1 MPMSSN
7 RPISGNSNS
16 KSRRFSISEKR
27 VDQSKMANQ
36 TIEPRF
42 IAVEGAIG
50 AGKTS
55 LVNLLGKQYGA
66 KMILEDNDTNP
77 FIAKFYQDREAYSFQ
92 TQIFFLL
99 NRFNQYLQL
108 AQRELFNS
116 VVVIDYLFQRDKIFA
131 QLNLEDHEYRLYEQI
146 FNLIGPKAPKP
157 DLVIFLQASTE
168 VLLERV
174 SKRGRDYEAFM
185 DPDYLDS
192 VNKAFNNFF
201 FYYSDT
207 PLLVINTNEIDFV
220 EKKCDLEEL
229 INKINSHRIGREYYN
244 PLGS

>member
-1 MPMSSN
+1 MSH
-7 RPISGNSNS
+7 
-16 KSRRFSISEKR
+16 
-27 VDQSKMANQ
+27 Q

-55 LVNLLGKQYGA
+55 LVTLLESEYGA
-66 KMILEDNDTNP
+66 RVILEQNNPNP
-77 FIAKFYQDREAYSFQ
+77 FIEKFYEDPGTYSFQ

-99 NRFNQYLQL
+99 SRYNQYMEL
-108 AQRELFNS
+108 AQRDLFNS

-146 FNLIGPKAPKP
+146 FNLIGSKAPKP
-157 DLVIFLQASTE
+157 DLVIFLQANTQ

-174 SKRGRDYEAFM
+174 SKRGRNYEAFM

-229 INKINSHRIGREYYN
+229 INKINSHKIGREYYN

>member
-1 MPMSSN
+1 MTKP
-7 RPISGNSNS
+7 
-16 KSRRFSISEKR
+16 
-27 VDQSKMANQ
+27 

-55 LVNLLGKQYGA
+55 LVNLLGENYGA
-66 KMILEDNDTNP
+66 RLILEETESNP
-77 FIAKFYQDREAYSFQ
+77 FISKFYEDKEAYSFQ

-99 NRFNQYLQL
+99 SRYNQYMQL
-108 AQRELFNS
+108 AQRDLFNS
-116 VVVIDYLFQRDKIFA
+116 VVVIDYLFQRDKVFA
-131 QLNLEDHEYRLYEQI
+131 RLNLEDHEYNLYEQI
-146 FNLIGPKAPKP
+146 FNLIDAKTPKP
-157 DLVIFLQASTE
+157 DLVIYLQANTE
-168 VLLERV
+168 VLQERV
-174 SKRGRDYEAFM
+174 AKRGRDYEAFM

-201 FYYSDT
+201 FYYSET

-220 EKKCDLEEL
+220 EKKCDLDEL
-229 INKINSHRIGREYYN
+229 IKKINNHTIGREYYN

>member
-1 MPMSSN
+1 MTH
-7 RPISGNSNS
+7 
-16 KSRRFSISEKR
+16 
-27 VDQSKMANQ
+27 Q

-55 LVNLLGKQYGA
+55 LVKLLEKEYGA
-66 KMILEDNDTNP
+66 RVILEENDSNP
-77 FIAKFYQDREAYSFQ
+77 FIAKFYEDQETYSFQ

-99 NRFNQYLQL
+99 SRYNQYMEL
-108 AQRELFNS
+108 AQRDLFNS

-146 FNLIGPKAPKP
+146 FSLIGSKAPKP

-174 SKRGRDYEAFM
+174 SKRNRVYEAFM

-229 INKINSHRIGREYYN
+229 INKINSHKLGREYYN

>member
-1 MPMSSN
+1 MT
-7 RPISGNSNS
+7 
-16 KSRRFSISEKR
+16 KS
-27 VDQSKMANQ
+27 

-42 IAVEGAIG
+42 IAIEGAIG

-55 LVNLLGKQYGA
+55 LVNLLGENYGA
-66 KMILEDNDTNP
+66 RLILEETEANP
-77 FIAKFYQDREAYSFQ
+77 FISKFYEDKEAYSFQ

-99 NRFNQYLQL
+99 SRYNQYMQL
-108 AQRELFNS
+108 AQRDLFNS

-131 QLNLEDHEYRLYEQI
+131 RLNLEDHEYNLYEQI
-146 FNLIGPKAPKP
+146 FSLIDLKTPKP
-157 DLVIFLQASTE
+157 DLVIYLQASTE
-168 VLLERV
+168 ILQERV
-174 SKRGRDYEAFM
+174 AKRGRDYEAFI

-201 FYYSDT
+201 FYYSET

-220 EKKCDLEEL
+220 EKKCDLDEL
-229 INKINSHRIGREYYN
+229 IKKINSHKIGREYYN

>member
-1 MPMSSN
+1 MT
-7 RPISGNSNS
+7 
-16 KSRRFSISEKR
+16 
-27 VDQSKMANQ
+27 QQ

-55 LVNLLGKQYGA
+55 LVNLLEQQYGA
-66 KMILEDNDTNP
+66 RVILEENDSNP
-77 FIAKFYQDREAYSFQ
+77 FIAKFYEDQETYSFQ
-92 TQIFFLL
+92 TQIYFLL
-99 NRFNQYLQL
+99 SRYNQYMEL
-108 AQRELFNS
+108 AQRDLFNS

-146 FNLIGPKAPKP
+146 YNLINSKAPKP

-174 SKRGRDYEAFM
+174 SKRGREYESFM

-229 INKINSHRIGREYYN
+229 INKVNSHKIGREYYN

>member
-1 MPMSSN
+1 
-7 RPISGNSNS
+7 
-16 KSRRFSISEKR
+16 
-27 VDQSKMANQ
+27 MANQ

-42 IAVEGAIG
+42 IAVEGSIG

-55 LVNLLGKQYGA
+55 LVNLLGEQYGA
-66 KMILEDNDTNP
+66 RVILEDNDTNP
-77 FIAKFYQDREAYSFQ
+77 FIAKFYEDQEAYSFQ

-99 NRFNQYLQL
+99 NRFNQYQEL
-108 AQRELFNS
+108 AQRDLFNS
-116 VVVIDYLFQRDKIFA
+116 VVVIDYLFQRDKVFA

-157 DLVIFLQASTE
+157 DLVIFLQANTE
-168 VLLERV
+168 VLLKRV
-174 SKRGRDYEAFM
+174 SKRNRDYEAFM

-201 FYYSDT
+201 FYYSET

-229 INKINSHRIGREYYN
+229 INKINSHKIGREYYN

>member
-1 MPMSSN
+1 MS
-7 RPISGNSNS
+7 
-16 KSRRFSISEKR
+16 KH
-27 VDQSKMANQ
+27 

-42 IAVEGAIG
+42 IAVQGAIG

-55 LVNLLGKQYGA
+55 LVNLLEQQYGA
-66 KMILEDNDTNP
+66 RVILEENDSNP
-77 FIAKFYQDREAYSFQ
+77 FIAKFYEDQETYSFQ
-92 TQIFFLL
+92 TQIYFLL
-99 NRFNQYLQL
+99 SRYNQYMEL
-108 AQRELFNS
+108 AQRDLFNS

-146 FNLIGPKAPKP
+146 YNLISSKAPKP

-174 SKRGRDYEAFM
+174 SKRDREYESFM

-229 INKINSHRIGREYYN
+229 INKVNSHKIGREYYN

>member
-1 MPMSSN
+1 MTS
-7 RPISGNSNS
+7 
-16 KSRRFSISEKR
+16 
-27 VDQSKMANQ
+27 QA
-36 TIEPRF
+36 IEPRF

-55 LVNLLGKQYGA
+55 LVSLLEQQYGA
-66 KMILEDNDTNP
+66 RVILEDNDSNP
-77 FIAKFYQDREAYSFQ
+77 FIAKFYEDQETYSFQ

-99 NRFNQYLQL
+99 SRYNQYMEL
-108 AQRELFNS
+108 AQRDLFNS

-157 DLVIFLQASTE
+157 DLVIFLQASTD

-174 SKRGRDYEAFM
+174 SKRGREYESFM

-229 INKINSHRIGREYYN
+229 INKVNNHKIGREYYN

>member
-1 MPMSSN
+1 MS
-7 RPISGNSNS
+7 
-16 KSRRFSISEKR
+16 
-27 VDQSKMANQ
+27 QQ

-55 LVNLLGKQYGA
+55 LVNLLEQQYIA
-66 KMILEDNDTNP
+66 RVILEENDSNP
-77 FIAKFYQDREAYSFQ
+77 FIAKFYEDQETYSFQ

-99 NRFNQYLQL
+99 SRYNQYMEL
-108 AQRELFNS
+108 AQRDLFNS

-146 FNLIGPKAPKP
+146 YHLISSKAPKP
-157 DLVIFLQASTE
+157 DLVIFLQASTK

-174 SKRGRDYEAFM
+174 SKRGREYESFM

-229 INKINSHRIGREYYN
+229 INKVNSHKIGREYYN

>member
-1 MPMSSN
+1 MTP
-7 RPISGNSNS
+7 
-16 KSRRFSISEKR
+16 
-27 VDQSKMANQ
+27 QA
-36 TIEPRF
+36 IEPRF

-55 LVNLLGKQYGA
+55 LVNLLEQQYGA
-66 KMILEDNDTNP
+66 RVILEDNDSNP
-77 FIAKFYQDREAYSFQ
+77 FIAKFYEDQETYSFQ

-99 NRFNQYLQL
+99 SRYNQYMEL
-108 AQRELFNS
+108 AQRDLFNS

-157 DLVIFLQASTE
+157 DLVIFLQASTD

-174 SKRGRDYEAFM
+174 SKRGREYESFM

-229 INKINSHRIGREYYN
+229 INKVNSHKIGREYYN

>member
-1 MPMSSN
+1 
-7 RPISGNSNS
+7 
-16 KSRRFSISEKR
+16 
-27 VDQSKMANQ
+27 MANQ

-99 NRFNQYLQL
+99 NRFNQYLEL

-116 VVVIDYLFQRDKIFA
+116 VVLIDYLFQRDKIFA

-146 FNLIGPKAPKP
+146 FNLIGPKAPNP

-174 SKRGRDYEAFM
+174 SKRGRDYESFM

-229 INKINSHRIGREYYN
+229 INKINNHRIGREYYN

>member
-1 MPMSSN
+1 MS
-7 RPISGNSNS
+7 
-16 KSRRFSISEKR
+16 
-27 VDQSKMANQ
+27 QQ

-42 IAVEGAIG
+42 IAIEGAIG

-55 LVNLLGKQYGA
+55 LVNLLEQQYGA
-66 KMILEDNDTNP
+66 RVILEENDSNP
-77 FIAKFYQDREAYSFQ
+77 FIAKFYEDQETYSFQ

-99 NRFNQYLQL
+99 SRYNQYIEL
-108 AQRELFNS
+108 AQRDLFNS

-146 FNLIGPKAPKP
+146 YNLISSKAPKP

-174 SKRGRDYEAFM
+174 SKRGREYESFM

-229 INKINSHRIGREYYN
+229 INKVNSHKIGREYYN

>member
-1 MPMSSN
+1 MH
-7 RPISGNSNS
+7 
-16 KSRRFSISEKR
+16 
-27 VDQSKMANQ
+27 QQ

-55 LVNLLGKQYGA
+55 LVNLLEQQYGA
-66 KMILEDNDTNP
+66 RVILEENDSNP
-77 FIAKFYQDREAYSFQ
+77 FIAKFYEDQETYSFQ

-99 NRFNQYLQL
+99 SRYNQYIEL
-108 AQRELFNS
+108 AQRDLFNS

-146 FNLIGPKAPKP
+146 YNLISSKAPKP

-174 SKRGRDYEAFM
+174 SKRGREYESFM

-229 INKINSHRIGREYYN
+229 INKVNNHKIGREYYN

>member
-1 MPMSSN
+1 M
-7 RPISGNSNS
+7 I
-16 KSRRFSISEKR
+16 
-27 VDQSKMANQ
+27 QQ

-55 LVNLLGKQYGA
+55 LVSLLEQQYGA
-66 KMILEDNDTNP
+66 RVILEENDSNP
-77 FIAKFYQDREAYSFQ
+77 FIAKFYEDQETYSFQ

-99 NRFNQYLQL
+99 SRYNQYMEL
-108 AQRELFNS
+108 AQRDLFNS

-146 FNLIGPKAPKP
+146 FNLIGSKAPKP

-174 SKRGRDYEAFM
+174 SKRGRDYESFM

-229 INKINSHRIGREYYN
+229 INKVNSHKIGREYYN